1 MKRITFVLLCLM
13 LPLLGT
19 LTAQVR
25 NDWDEMKLKGKVKVY
40 AKLIYIGEKQNG
52 KLVKTDAL
60 DRSTES
66 LRTHFT
72 PEGIIS
78 LVEFYNDTDLD
89 KPDGVTKYIYNK
101 KGQLVEKELSIR
113 GDVIKDFYSYNKK
126 GDIILH
132 RREDPTDTAPVE
144 FKYWYNYTPQGK
156 VVTCQQPYGTKTISY
171 YNNKNLLV
179 KEEIYDYEGFQKD
192 SNTYNNKGLLIKT
205 VSSFDQPDEKKITTY
220 TYDQYGNI
228 TSFIEKWNET
238 TSSEF
243 HKYTYNS
250 NGNVVKKET
259 KSIVK
264 DDENEQTTST
274 ITTYTYDAQGNL
286 ILEQTE
292 ISGEY
297 ARIVITECLIE
308 YY

>member
-1 MKRITFVLLCLM
+1 M
-13 LPLLGT
+13 
-19 LTAQVR
+19 
-25 NDWDEMKLKGKVKVY
+25 
-40 AKLIYIGEKQNG
+40 
-52 KLVKTDAL
+52 
-60 DRSTES
+60 
-66 LRTHFT
+66 
-72 PEGIIS
+72 
-78 LVEFYNDTDLD
+78 
-89 KPDGVTKYIYNK
+89 
-101 KGQLVEKELSIR
+101 
-113 GDVIKDFYSYNKK
+113 
-126 GDIILH
+126 
-132 RREDPTDTAPVE
+132 
-144 FKYWYNYTPQGK
+144 
-156 VVTCQQPYGTKTISY
+156 
-171 YNNKNLLV
+171 V

-192 SNTYNNKGLLIKT
+192 SNTYNSKGLLIKT

-228 TSFIEKWNET
+228 TSFIQKWNET

-243 HKYTYNS
+243 HKYTYDS

-264 DDENEQTTST
+264 DDENEQTTSA
-274 ITTYTYDAQGNL
+274 ITTYTYDDQGNL